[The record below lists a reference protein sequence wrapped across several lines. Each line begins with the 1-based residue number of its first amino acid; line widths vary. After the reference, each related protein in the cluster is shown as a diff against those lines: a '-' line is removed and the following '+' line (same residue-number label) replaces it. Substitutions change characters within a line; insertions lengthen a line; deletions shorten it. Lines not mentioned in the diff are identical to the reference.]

1 MKQEI
6 YELFKKYGAMM
17 ASQPYPVGEEARLLL
32 DTSDGVYGTKKGA
45 NLGALKERDVVKM
58 SDAHFATSRSGMHAR
73 VISQTPYCQRCLREG
88 KTFRAVLDD
97 MAQIVGPEAVIVN
110 TTGSKK
116 SASLQMAKAVQK
128 ATGFFV
134 QDRVRDGQ
142 PAGYTLT
149 IGRNLYEAVVA
160 MTVLEK
166 SAEIAL
172 KAGVLGGG
180 KPIPKIEARLM
191 REVYKKKYSKA
202 ETEAKAVEETGSTD
216 ITLDENVAQG
226 GEIAGG
232 TDFAGNADFAE
243 REIAPEDREAR
254 PEDREAESEDRETR
268 PKDRE
273 ARLRQMLVD
282 YGNKLVA
289 CGLVQGTW
297 GNISVRLD
305 DKYMLATP
313 SGLDYSRLTP
323 EDMVKVEIKTLKYEG
338 DLKPTSEKGL
348 HAAVY
353 QRRPEIGAV
362 IHTHAKYCCV
372 FAAANQDMPIED
384 REGQKIFGTSVKLA
398 GYGLPG
404 SKALMKHTADALG
417 DNFGCIMANHGMLAC
432 GSDLETAFNNCQ
444 MLEQCAETYIN
455 RRFK

>member
-1 MKQEI
+1 
-6 YELFKKYGAMM
+6 M

-32 DTSDGVYGTKKGA
+32 DTSDGVYGTRKGA
-45 NLGALKERDVVKM
+45 NLSALKESDVVKM
-58 SDAHFATSRSGMHAR
+58 SDAHFGTSRSGMHAR

-180 KPIPKIEARLM
+180 KPIPKIEAHLM
-191 REVYKKKYSKA
+191 RKVYKKKYSKA
-202 ETEAKAVEETGSTD
+202 ETEAKAEEESGSA
-216 ITLDENVAQG
+216 EVAG
-226 GEIAGG
+226 AAEA
-232 TDFAGNADFAE
+232 AGNADFAE
-243 REIAPEDREAR
+243 RETTPADWEAQLENRE
-254 PEDREAESEDRETR
+254 S
-268 PKDRE
+268 
-273 ARLRQMLVD
+273 RLRQMLVD
-282 YGNKLVA
+282 YGNRLVA

-305 DKYMLATP
+305 DRYMLATP

-323 EDMVKVEIKTLKYEG
+323 EDMVKVDIETLKYEG

-353 QRRPEIGAV
+353 QRRPEISAV

-404 SKALMKHTADALG
+404 SKALMKHTANALG

-432 GSDLETAFNNCQ
+432 GSDLETAFTNCQ

>member
-32 DTSDGVYGTKKGA
+32 DTSDGVYGTRKGA
-45 NLGALKERDVVKM
+45 NLSALKESDVVKM
-58 SDAHFATSRSGMHAR
+58 SDAHFGTSRSGMHAR

-180 KPIPKIEARLM
+180 KPIPKIEAHLM
-191 REVYKKKYSKA
+191 RKVYKKKYSKA
-202 ETEAKAVEETGSTD
+202 ETEAKAEEESGSA
-216 ITLDENVAQG
+216 EV
-226 GEIAGG
+226 
-232 TDFAGNADFAE
+232 AGNADFAE
-243 REIAPEDREAR
+243 RELATESREAT
-254 PEDREAESEDRETR
+254 PESLEVESENRES
-268 PKDRE
+268 
-273 ARLRQMLVD
+273 RLRQILVD
-282 YGNKLVA
+282 YGNRLVA

-305 DKYMLATP
+305 DRYMLATP

-323 EDMVKVEIKTLKYEG
+323 EDMVKVDIETLKYEG

-353 QRRPEIGAV
+353 QRRPEISAV

-404 SKALMKHTADALG
+404 SKALMKHTANALG

-432 GSDLETAFNNCQ
+432 GSDLETAFTNCQ

>member
-17 ASQPYPVGEEARLLL
+17 ASQPFPVGEEARLLL

-45 NLGALKERDVVKM
+45 NLGALKESDVVKM
-58 SDAHFATSRSGMHAR
+58 SDAHFGTSRSGMHAR

-116 SASLQMAKAVQK
+116 SASVQMAKAVQK

-202 ETEAKAVEETGSTD
+202 ETEAKAEEEAGSAD
-216 ITLDENVAQG
+216 
-226 GEIAGG
+226 IAGG
-232 TDFAGNADFAE
+232 AEAAGNADFAE
-243 REIAPEDREAR
+243 RELATESREAT
-254 PEDREAESEDRETR
+254 PESRES
-268 PKDRE
+268 
-273 ARLRQMLVD
+273 RLRQMLVD
-282 YGNKLVA
+282 YGNRLVA

-305 DKYMLATP
+305 DRYMLATP

-323 EDMVKVEIKTLKYEG
+323 EDMVKVDIETLKYEG

-404 SKALMKHTADALG
+404 SKALMKHTTNALG

-432 GSDLETAFNNCQ
+432 GSDLEKAFNNCQ

>member
-32 DTSDGVYGTKKGA
+32 DTSDGVYGTRKGA
-45 NLGALKERDVVKM
+45 NLSALKESDVVKM
-58 SDAHFATSRSGMHAR
+58 SDAHFGTSRSGMHAR

-134 QDRVRDGQ
+134 QDRVRDGR

-180 KPIPKIEARLM
+180 KPIPKIEAHLM
-191 REVYKKKYSKA
+191 RKVYKKKYSKA
-202 ETEAKAVEETGSTD
+202 ETEAKAEEESGSAEVAGAADIAGSAESTESTESTD
-216 ITLDENVAQG
+216 FSERENVQG
-226 GEIAGG
+226 
-232 TDFAGNADFAE
+232 E
-243 REIAPEDREAR
+243 RETAPA
-254 PEDREAESEDRETR
+254 
-268 PKDRE
+268 DRE

-282 YGNKLVA
+282 YGNRLVA

-305 DKYMLATP
+305 DRYMLATP

-323 EDMVKVEIKTLKYEG
+323 EDMVKVDIETLKYEG
-338 DLKPTSEKGL
+338 NLKPTSEKGL

-398 GYGLPG
+398 EYGLPG
-404 SKALMKHTADALG
+404 SKALMKHTANALG

-432 GSDLETAFNNCQ
+432 GSDLETAFTNCQ

>member
-6 YELFKKYGAMM
+6 YELFRKYGAMM

-45 NLGALKERDVVKM
+45 NLSALKESDVVKM
-58 SDAHFATSRSGMHAR
+58 SDAHFGTSRSGMHAR

-134 QDRVRDGQ
+134 QDRIRDGQ

-172 KAGVLGGG
+172 KADVLGGG

-202 ETEAKAVEETGSTD
+202 ETEAKAEEEVTG
-216 ITLDENVAQG
+216 G
-226 GEIAGG
+226 
-232 TDFAGNADFAE
+232 ADFAE
-243 REIAPEDREAR
+243 D
-254 PEDREAESEDRETR
+254 AELAGKAELAGNAELTGSADFEGRETT
-268 PKDRE
+268 PADRE

-282 YGNKLVA
+282 YGNKLVD

-305 DKYMLATP
+305 DRYMLATP

-323 EDMVKVEIKTLKYEG
+323 EDMVKVEIKTLKYED

-417 DNFGCIMANHGMLAC
+417 ENFGCIMANHGMLTC

>member
-32 DTSDGVYGTKKGA
+32 DTSDGVYGTRKGA
-45 NLGALKERDVVKM
+45 NLSALKESDVVKM
-58 SDAHFATSRSGMHAR
+58 SDAHFGTSRSGMHAR

-134 QDRVRDGQ
+134 QDRVRDGR

-191 REVYKKKYSKA
+191 RAVYKKKYSKA
-202 ETEAKAVEETGSTD
+202 ETEAKAEEESGSA
-216 ITLDENVAQG
+216 EVAG
-226 GEIAGG
+226 AAEA
-232 TDFAGNADFAE
+232 AGNADFAE
-243 REIAPEDREAR
+243 RELATESLEATPEN
-254 PEDREAESEDRETR
+254 
-268 PKDRE
+268 RE

-282 YGNKLVA
+282 YGNRLVA

-305 DKYMLATP
+305 DRYMLATP
-313 SGLDYSRLTP
+313 SGLDYSRLAP
-323 EDMVKVEIKTLKYEG
+323 EDMVKVDIETLKYEG

-404 SKALMKHTADALG
+404 SKALMKHTANALG

-432 GSDLETAFNNCQ
+432 GSDLEKAFNNCQ

>member
-32 DTSDGVYGTKKGA
+32 DTSDGVYGTRKGA
-45 NLGALKERDVVKM
+45 NLSALKESDVVKM
-58 SDAHFATSRSGMHAR
+58 SDAHFGTSRSGMHAR

-180 KPIPKIEARLM
+180 KPIPKIEAHLM
-191 REVYKKKYSKA
+191 RKVYKKKYSKA
-202 ETEAKAVEETGSTD
+202 ETEAKAEEESGS
-216 ITLDENVAQG
+216 
-226 GEIAGG
+226 
-232 TDFAGNADFAE
+232 
-243 REIAPEDREAR
+243 
-254 PEDREAESEDRETR
+254 SEVGFRSPSYFKVSMSTFTMSSGVR
-268 PKDRE
+268 
-273 ARLRQMLVD
+273 RL
-282 YGNKLVA
+282 
-289 CGLVQGTW
+289 
-297 GNISVRLD
+297 
-305 DKYMLATP
+305 
-313 SGLDYSRLTP
+313 
-323 EDMVKVEIKTLKYEG
+323 
-338 DLKPTSEKGL
+338 
-348 HAAVY
+348 
-353 QRRPEIGAV
+353 
-362 IHTHAKYCCV
+362 
-372 FAAANQDMPIED
+372 
-384 REGQKIFGTSVKLA
+384 
-398 GYGLPG
+398 
-404 SKALMKHTADALG
+404 
-417 DNFGCIMANHGMLAC
+417 
-432 GSDLETAFNNCQ
+432 
-444 MLEQCAETYIN
+444 
-455 RRFK
+455 

>member
-32 DTSDGVYGTKKGA
+32 DTSDGVYGTRKGA
-45 NLGALKERDVVKM
+45 NLSALKESDVVKM
-58 SDAHFATSRSGMHAR
+58 SDAHFGTSRSGMHAR

-134 QDRVRDGQ
+134 QDRVRDGR

-180 KPIPKIEARLM
+180 KPIPKIEAHLM
-191 REVYKKKYSKA
+191 RKVYKKKYSKA
-202 ETEAKAVEETGSTD
+202 ETEAKAEEESGSAD
-216 ITLDENVAQG
+216 IAEGA
-226 GEIAGG
+226 EA
-232 TDFAGNADFAE
+232 AGNADFAE
-243 REIAPEDREAR
+243 RELATESREAT
-254 PEDREAESEDRETR
+254 PESREATPESLEAESEN
-268 PKDRE
+268 RE

-282 YGNKLVA
+282 YGNRLVA

-305 DKYMLATP
+305 DRYMLATP

-323 EDMVKVEIKTLKYEG
+323 EDMVKVDIETLKYEG
-338 DLKPTSEKGL
+338 NLKPTSEKGL

-404 SKALMKHTADALG
+404 SKALMKHTANALG

-432 GSDLETAFNNCQ
+432 GSDLETAFTNCQ

>member
-32 DTSDGVYGTKKGA
+32 DTSDGVYGTRKGA
-45 NLGALKERDVVKM
+45 NLSALKESDVVKM
-58 SDAHFATSRSGMHAR
+58 SDAHFGTSRSGMHAR

-202 ETEAKAVEETGSTD
+202 ETEAKAEEESGSA
-216 ITLDENVAQG
+216 EVAG
-226 GEIAGG
+226 AAEA
-232 TDFAGNADFAE
+232 AGNADFAE
-243 REIAPEDREAR
+243 RETTPADREAQLEDREAQ
-254 PEDREAESEDRETR
+254 SE
-268 PKDRE
+268 DRE

-282 YGNKLVA
+282 YGNRLVA

-305 DKYMLATP
+305 DRYMLATP

-323 EDMVKVEIKTLKYEG
+323 EDMVKVDIETLKYEG

-404 SKALMKHTADALG
+404 SKALMKHTANALG

-432 GSDLETAFNNCQ
+432 GSDLEKAFNNCQ

>member
-32 DTSDGVYGTKKGA
+32 DTSDGVYGTRKGA
-45 NLGALKERDVVKM
+45 NLSALKESDVVKM
-58 SDAHFATSRSGMHAR
+58 SDAHFGTSRSGMHAR

-180 KPIPKIEARLM
+180 KPIPKIEAYLM
-191 REVYKKKYSKA
+191 RKVYKKKYSKA
-202 ETEAKAVEETGSTD
+202 ETEAKAEEESGSS
-216 ITLDENVAQG
+216 EVAG
-226 GEIAGG
+226 AAEA
-232 TDFAGNADFAE
+232 AGNADFAE
-243 REIAPEDREAR
+243 REIAPEDSGAA
-254 PEDREAESEDRETR
+254 PEDREAESE
-268 PKDRE
+268 DRE

-305 DKYMLATP
+305 DRYMLATP

-417 DNFGCIMANHGMLAC
+417 DNFGCIMANHGMLTC
-432 GSDLETAFNNCQ
+432 GSDLETAFTNCQ

>member
-45 NLGALKERDVVKM
+45 NLGALQESDVVKM

-73 VISQTPYCQRCLREG
+73 VISQAPYCQRCLREG
-88 KTFRAVLDD
+88 KTFRSVLDD

-191 REVYKKKYSKA
+191 RAVYKKKYSKA
-202 ETEAKAVEETGSTD
+202 ETEAKAEEESGSA
-216 ITLDENVAQG
+216 EVAG
-226 GEIAGG
+226 VAEA
-232 TDFAGNADFAE
+232 AGNADFAE
-243 REIAPEDREAR
+243 RELATESREAT
-254 PEDREAESEDRETR
+254 PESREAESEN
-268 PKDRE
+268 RE

-282 YGNKLVA
+282 YGNRLVA

-305 DKYMLATP
+305 DRYMLATP

-323 EDMVKVEIKTLKYEG
+323 EDMVKVDIETLKYEG

-404 SKALMKHTADALG
+404 SKALMKHTANALG

-432 GSDLETAFNNCQ
+432 GSDLEKAFNNCQ

-455 RRFK
+455 RRFQ

>member
-1 MKQEI
+1 MPVFEPENHRGSIELEGENMKQEI

-58 SDAHFATSRSGMHAR
+58 SDAHFGTSRSGMHAR

-88 KTFRAVLDD
+88 KSFRAVLDD

-110 TTGSKK
+110 TTGSKNA
-116 SASLQMAKAVQK
+116 ASLQMARAVQK

-134 QDRVRDGQ
+134 QDRVRDGR

-149 IGRNLYEAVVA
+149 TGRNLYEAVVA

-191 REVYKKKYSKA
+191 RNVYKKKYSKA
-202 ETEAKAVEETGSTD
+202 ETEAKAEEEFMDDADLAGEE
-216 ITLDENVAQG
+216 IMGGAENADG
-226 GEIAGG
+226 A
-232 TDFAGNADFAE
+232 DFAGDADFAE
-243 REIAPEDREAR
+243 REIAPENQ
-254 PEDREAESEDRETR
+254 
-268 PKDRE
+268 E

-338 DLKPTSEKGL
+338 NLKPTSEKGL

-417 DNFGCIMANHGMLAC
+417 DNFGCIMANHGMLTC

>member
-45 NLGALKERDVVKM
+45 NLGALQESDVVKM
-58 SDAHFATSRSGMHAR
+58 SDAHFGTSRSGMHAR

-180 KPIPKIEARLM
+180 KPIPKIEAHLM
-191 REVYKKKYSKA
+191 RKVYKKKYSKA
-202 ETEAKAVEETGSTD
+202 ETEAKAEEETGSAD
-216 ITLDENVAQG
+216 IAEGA
-226 GEIAGG
+226 EA
-232 TDFAGNADFAE
+232 AGNADFAE
-243 REIAPEDREAR
+243 RETTPADREAQLEDREAQS
-254 PEDREAESEDRETR
+254 EDREAQSE
-268 PKDRE
+268 DRE

-282 YGNKLVA
+282 YGNRLVA

-305 DKYMLATP
+305 DRYMLATP

-323 EDMVKVEIKTLKYEG
+323 EDMVKVDIETLKYEG
-338 DLKPTSEKGL
+338 DQKPTSEKGL

-404 SKALMKHTADALG
+404 SKALMKHTANALG

-432 GSDLETAFNNCQ
+432 GSDLEKAFNNCQ

-455 RRFK
+455 RRFQ

>member
-45 NLGALKERDVVKM
+45 NLGALQESDVVKM

-88 KTFRAVLDD
+88 KTFRSVLDD

-191 REVYKKKYSKA
+191 RAVYKKKYSKA
-202 ETEAKAVEETGSTD
+202 ETEAKAEEESGSA
-216 ITLDENVAQG
+216 EVAG
-226 GEIAGG
+226 AAEA
-232 TDFAGNADFAE
+232 AGNADFAE
-243 REIAPEDREAR
+243 RELATESREAT
-254 PEDREAESEDRETR
+254 PESREAESENRES
-268 PKDRE
+268 
-273 ARLRQMLVD
+273 RLRQMLVD
-282 YGNKLVA
+282 YGNRLVA

-305 DKYMLATP
+305 DRYMLATP

-323 EDMVKVEIKTLKYEG
+323 EDMVKVDIETLKYEG

-353 QRRPEIGAV
+353 QRRPEISAV

-398 GYGLPG
+398 EYGLPG
-404 SKALMKHTADALG
+404 SKALMKHTANALG

-432 GSDLETAFNNCQ
+432 GSDLETAFTNCQ

>member
-45 NLGALKERDVVKM
+45 NLGALKESDVVKM
-58 SDAHFATSRSGMHAR
+58 SDAHFGTSRSGMHAR

-128 ATGFFV
+128 ATGVFV

-202 ETEAKAVEETGSTD
+202 ETEAKAEE
-216 ITLDENVAQG
+216 EAG
-226 GEIAGG
+226 GAEIAGKADTTG
-232 TDFAGNADFAE
+232 DADFAGKAEIAGNADFAE
-243 REIAPEDREAR
+243 REIAPEDREAK
-254 PEDREAESEDRETR
+254 PEDWEAESE
-268 PKDRE
+268 DRE

>member
-32 DTSDGVYGTKKGA
+32 DTSNGVYGTRKGA
-45 NLGALKERDVVKM
+45 NLGALQESDVVKM
-58 SDAHFATSRSGMHAR
+58 SDAHFATSCSGMHAR

-97 MAQIVGPEAVIVN
+97 KAQIVGPEAVIVN

-134 QDRVRDGQ
+134 QDRVRDGR

-191 REVYKKKYSKA
+191 RAVYKKKYSKA
-202 ETEAKAVEETGSTD
+202 ETEAKAEEETGSADTVRAAD
-216 ITLDENVAQG
+216 IAEG
-226 GEIAGG
+226 
-232 TDFAGNADFAE
+232 ADFAE
-243 REIAPEDREAR
+243 RELATESLEATPEN
-254 PEDREAESEDRETR
+254 REAESEN
-268 PKDRE
+268 RE

-282 YGNKLVA
+282 YGNRLVA

-305 DKYMLATP
+305 DRYMLATP

-323 EDMVKVEIKTLKYEG
+323 EDMVKVDIETLKYEG

-404 SKALMKHTADALG
+404 SKALMKHTANALG

-432 GSDLETAFNNCQ
+432 GSDLEKVFNNCQ

-455 RRFK
+455 RRFQ